1 MAQTTYDSSIWL
13 NNRYQLQQ
21 AIGAGGMAIVYKGF
35 DTLLERTVAIKILKL
50 ELSKDNNFVEQF
62 RTEAKS
68 AANLSHKNIVTIYD
82 FGIDQDRLFMVME
95 YVNGKTLKTIIKQQ
109 SPMPV
114 LQALPYVIQAA
125 SSIGY
130 AHRAGII
137 HCDLKP
143 QNILVTDA
151 GRVKIT
157 DFGIARA
164 LSTISPD
171 ERHQVVWGSPQYF
184 SPEQAAGFPPTMASD
199 VYALGVI
206 LFELLTGKLPFIST
220 DSSEL
225 ARMHRE
231 ELPPHPKSYNASI
244 PVELDQIVL
253 KVLAK
258 EPSARYR
265 TADQLSRILSALLE
279 KESAPSSVYMQS
291 DLHPGTNSKTSPPV
305 TSFPLAEPIASSSPL
320 SLDAV
325 KWPSPSNALFGVKK
339 RTELSSAGLTSSDS
353 DDPPASSIDWLTIL
367 LSLFALLLTG
377 GLIPFW
383 LFIWLRIKTAF

>member
-1 MAQTTYDSSIWL
+1 MTDTKQDSSIWL

-35 DTLLERTVAIKILKL
+35 DTLLERTIAVKILKI
-50 ELSKDNNFVEQF
+50 ELSKDQKFVEQF

-95 YVNGKTLKTIIKQQ
+95 YIQGTTLKSIIKQQ
-109 SPMPV
+109 SPMPIEK
-114 LQALPYVIQAA
+114 ALPYIIQSA

-137 HCDLKP
+137 HCDVKP

-164 LSTISPD
+164 LSSISPD

-206 LFELLTGKLPFIST
+206 LYEILTGKLPFISS
-220 DSSEL
+220 DPSEL
-225 ARMHRE
+225 ARLHRE
-231 ELPPHPKSYNASI
+231 EFPTEPIRINNAI
-244 PVELDQIVL
+244 PMELNQIVM
-253 KVLAK
+253 KVLSK

-265 TADQLSRILSALLE
+265 TADQLARILRAFLE
-279 KESAPSSVYMQS
+279 KQNNQSVNISSQS
-291 DLHPGTNSKTSPPV
+291 
-305 TSFPLAEPIASSSPL
+305 IASQQDNGNHGNGAQP
-320 SLDAV
+320 SLQQPAPKPEHKRPIPEKQLQPGINSIPQKRIETRKPVLKNTDANEDV
-325 KWPSPSNALFGVKK
+325 
-339 RTELSSAGLTSSDS
+339 SA
-353 DDPPASSIDWLTIL
+353 SIDWITVL
-367 LSLFALLLTG
+367 LGFFALLFTS

-383 LFIWLRIKTAF
+383 LWIWYRIQPTF

>member
-1 MAQTTYDSSIWL
+1 MTEVNQESTIWL

-35 DTLLERTVAIKILKL
+35 DTLLERTVAIKILKM
-50 ELSKDNNFVEQF
+50 ELSKDRKFVEQF

-82 FGIDQDRLFMVME
+82 FGMDQDRLFMVME
-95 YVNGKTLKTIIKQQ
+95 YVQGTTLKSIIKQQ
-109 SPMPV
+109 SP
-114 LQALPYVIQAA
+114 LTIKKALPYIIQSA

-137 HCDLKP
+137 HCDVKP
-143 QNILVTDA
+143 QNILVTDS

-164 LSTISPD
+164 LSSISPD

-206 LFELLTGKLPFIST
+206 LYEILTGKLPFT
-220 DSSEL
+220 HADASEL

-231 ELPPHPKSYNASI
+231 EIPPEPCMINSSI
-244 PVELDQIVL
+244 PMELNQIVM
-253 KVLAK
+253 KVLSK

-265 TADQLSRILSALLE
+265 TADQLARILSVFLE
-279 KESAPSSVYMQS
+279 KQDTENFTYTNTNGDSPSK
-291 DLHPGTNSKTSPPV
+291 NRNN
-305 TSFPLAEPIASSSPL
+305 ASSQP
-320 SLDAV
+320 AV
-325 KWPSPSNALFGVKK
+325 TEPPAKVILEIPPHKSTEQNINSIPKK
-339 RTELSSAGLTSSDS
+339 RIENAKPVLKNKEPVEDVSD
-353 DDPPASSIDWLTIL
+353 PIDWITVLMG
-367 LSLFALLLTG
+367 LFALLMVG
-377 GLIPFW
+377 FLIPFW
-383 LFIWLRIKTAF
+383 YFVWSRIKPIF

>member
-1 MAQTTYDSSIWL
+1 MAQTMQDSTIWL

-50 ELSKDNNFVEQF
+50 ELSKDYNFVEQF

-68 AANLSHKNIVTIYD
+68 AANLSHKNIVTVYD

-95 YVNGKTLKTIIKQQ
+95 YVHGTTLKTIIKQQ
-109 SPMPV
+109 SPMPI
-114 LQALPYVIQAA
+114 LQALPYLIQSA

-143 QNILVTDA
+143 QNILVTEA

-184 SPEQAAGFPPTMASD
+184 SPEQAAGYSPTMASD

-206 LFELLTGKLPFIST
+206 LFELLTGKLPFNSS

-231 ELPPHPKSYNASI
+231 DIPPHPKSYNSAI
-244 PVELDQIVL
+244 PIELDQIVL

-265 TADQLSRILSALLE
+265 TADQLARILSALLE
-279 KESAPSSVYMQS
+279 KETAAGSQSVSLPAPSNI
-291 DLHPGTNSKTSPPV
+291 PNSSSFPVSKPDVKTTPPV
-305 TSFPLAEPIASSSPL
+305 LPQVEKWSATPRNSRFDAKQRIDLPYTGLSLAESEEQSTQP
-320 SLDAV
+320 
-325 KWPSPSNALFGVKK
+325 
-339 RTELSSAGLTSSDS
+339 
-353 DDPPASSIDWLTIL
+353 IDWLTIL
-367 LSLFALLLTG
+367 LGFFALLLTG

-383 LFIWLRIKTAF
+383 LFIWLRIKTIF

>member
-1 MAQTTYDSSIWL
+1 MAQTMQDSTIWL

-50 ELSKDNNFVEQF
+50 ELSKDYNFVEQF

-68 AANLSHKNIVTIYD
+68 AANLSHKNIVTVYD

-95 YVNGKTLKTIIKQQ
+95 YVHGTTLKTIIKQQ
-109 SPMPV
+109 SPMPI
-114 LQALPYVIQAA
+114 LQALPYIIQSA

-143 QNILVTDA
+143 QNILVTEA

-184 SPEQAAGFPPTMASD
+184 SPEQAAGYSPTMASD

-206 LFELLTGKLPFIST
+206 LFELLTGKLPFVSS

-231 ELPPHPKSYNASI
+231 DIPPHPKSYNAAI
-244 PVELDQIVL
+244 PNELDQIVL
-253 KVLAK
+253 KVLSK

-265 TADQLSRILSALLE
+265 TADQLARILSALLE
-279 KESAPSSVYMQS
+279 KETAAATGLKTISGAAPSTLPTPPSYPVPKPEINSAPPVLPQAEKWSPVPRNSRLDAKHRI
-291 DLHPGTNSKTSPPV
+291 DLPMGGLS
-305 TSFPLAEPIASSSPL
+305 LAES
-320 SLDAV
+320 
-325 KWPSPSNALFGVKK
+325 
-339 RTELSSAGLTSSDS
+339 EEQSAQ
-353 DDPPASSIDWLTIL
+353 PIDWLTIL
-367 LSLFALLLTG
+367 LGLFAFLLTG

-383 LFIWLRIKTAF
+383 LFVWLRIKTIF

>member
-1 MAQTTYDSSIWL
+1 MAQTAHDSTIWL

-35 DTLLERTVAIKILKL
+35 DTLLERIVAIKILKL
-50 ELSKDNNFVEQF
+50 ELSKDINFVEQF

-95 YVNGKTLKTIIKQQ
+95 YVHGTTLKSIIKQQ
-109 SPMPV
+109 SPMPI
-114 LQALPYVIQAA
+114 LQALPFIIQAA

-143 QNILVTDA
+143 QNILVTEA

-184 SPEQAAGFPPTMASD
+184 SPEQAAGYPPTMASD

-206 LFELLTGKLPFIST
+206 LFELLTGKLPFTST

-225 ARMHRE
+225 ARLHRE
-231 ELPPHPKSYNASI
+231 ELPPHPRIYNTAI
-244 PVELDQIVL
+244 PIELDQIVL
-253 KVLAK
+253 KVLSK

-265 TADQLSRILSALLE
+265 TADQLARILSTLFDHETALF
-279 KESAPSSVYMQS
+279 PSGAHSDELKSIRSTPPSPVLPTPKPDSPGPLHSVSHQS
-291 DLHPGTNSKTSPPV
+291 SGSYQTNSQIQAPKRIVLPSEGLLSSDAYELPSPP
-305 TSFPLAEPIASSSPL
+305 
-320 SLDAV
+320 
-325 KWPSPSNALFGVKK
+325 
-339 RTELSSAGLTSSDS
+339 
-353 DDPPASSIDWLTIL
+353 IDWLTIVL
-367 LSLFALLLTG
+367 GLFALLLTG

-383 LFIWLRIKTAF
+383 LFIWLRIKTIF